1 MRKGLLAIVATL
13 FFIGVK
19 GQMTSIPGA
28 NFEQALI
35 DLGFD
40 SGVVDGSVPTANID
54 TVSLLQIWGYN
65 ISDLTG
71 IEDFSNLTSL
81 SCMSNQLTSIDV
93 SQNAALITL
102 SCGDNQL
109 TSLDVSQ
116 NIALQNLACE
126 ANELTNLD
134 VTQNVELLQLICYNN
149 QLTSLDVSY
158 NNELEYLI
166 CQGNQ
171 LASLDVSQS
180 IDLAFLDCSS
190 NQIIS
195 LDVSQNIVLSKLW
208 CGYGE
213 LSCLSVKNG
222 NNSNF
227 INFNAAGSPN
237 LNCIEV
243 DDVAWSTV
251 SWTGVDGGASFSAN
265 CNSACSSTVVGI
277 NESDIISVFSL
288 YPNPASNNIN
298 IDFENEEETVNLQV
312 VNIHGQTIF
321 SKEYHNTDNIRVDI
335 EGFSSGIYI
344 ANIITPNGQ
353 KAVKFIKE

>member
-1 MRKGLLAIVATL
+1 MRKGLLAIIATL
-13 FFIGVK
+13 FFIGVNA
-19 GQMTSIPGA
+19 QITAIPDT

-35 DLGFD
+35 DLGLD
-40 SGVVDGSVPTANID
+40 YGVPDGIVLTANID

-109 TSLDVSQ
+109 TSLDVLQ

-134 VTQNVELLQLICYNN
+134 VTQNIELLQLICYNN

-213 LSCLSVKNG
+213 LSCLNVKNG

-251 SWTGVDGGASFSAN
+251 SWIGVDAGASFSTN
-265 CNSACSSTVVGI
+265 CNSACSSSAVGI

-298 IDFENEEETVNLQV
+298 IEFENEEETVNLQIMNV
-312 VNIHGQTIF
+312 HGQSVF
-321 SKEYHNTDNIRVDI
+321 SKEYYNTDNIRVDI
-335 EGFSSGIYI
+335 GSFSLGIYM
-344 ANIITPNGQ
+344 ANVTTQ
-353 KAVKFIKE
+353 TERKVLKFIKK